1 MYSLYCFNTIRC
13 LSLESLSNSLQVVS
27 SGLNNILGLQR
38 YNSSVRVGNEGSN
51 NGEGIG
57 ETSIPIGIGISTGKE
72 DLSISL
78 TLLTGITSGVMDI
91 FLSSITGSIM
101 DIRLS
106 YGVDQSSGKR
116 MVCIWQG
123 IRISTRK
130 KDLSLT
136 LLTGI
141 TGRVM
146 DISLSFGRAVIR
158 NITSSI
164 VNIGRSFRGAVIGS
178 VTCSIVDIR
187 FGYRVDKT
195 SVKGIV
201 GQRQSSIGIGSKA

>member
-1 MYSLYCFNTIRC
+1 MDIFL
-13 LSLESLSNSLQVVS
+13 
-27 SGLNNILGLQR
+27 
-38 YNSSVRVGNEGSN
+38 SSVGVGNKWGN
-51 NGEGIG
+51 NGVGIR
-57 ETSIPIGIGISTGKE
+57 ETSIAISIGISTGKE
-72 DLSISL
+72 NLGISL
-78 TLLTGITSGVMDI
+78 TLLASITSGVMDI
-91 FLSSITGSIM
+91 FLSNITGSIM

-130 KDLSLT
+130 KDLSISLT

-146 DISLSFGRAVIR
+146 DISLSFRRAVIG

-164 VNIGRSFRGAVIGS
+164 VDVCFS
-178 VTCSIVDIR
+178 
-187 FGYRVDKT
+187 YRVDKT
-195 SVKGIV
+195 SVESIV
-201 GQRQSSIGIGSKA
+201 GQR

>member
-1 MYSLYCFNTIRC
+1 
-13 LSLESLSNSLQVVS
+13 
-27 SGLNNILGLQR
+27 
-38 YNSSVRVGNEGSN
+38 
-51 NGEGIG
+51 
-57 ETSIPIGIGISTGKE
+57 
-72 DLSISL
+72 
-78 TLLTGITSGVMDI
+78 
-91 FLSSITGSIM
+91 M

-123 IRISTRK
+123 IRISSRK

-146 DISLSFGRAVIR
+146 YISLSFGRAVIR

-164 VNIGRSFRGAVIGS
+164 MNISNGLRRAINSNI
-178 VTCSIVDIR
+178 TCSIVDIS
-187 FGYRVDKT
+187 FSYRVDKT
-195 SVKGIV
+195 SVKSIV
-201 GQRQSSIGIGSKA
+201 GQRQSSIGIGSKAIPVREDLRGTKCNTQEGEKSKTLHV